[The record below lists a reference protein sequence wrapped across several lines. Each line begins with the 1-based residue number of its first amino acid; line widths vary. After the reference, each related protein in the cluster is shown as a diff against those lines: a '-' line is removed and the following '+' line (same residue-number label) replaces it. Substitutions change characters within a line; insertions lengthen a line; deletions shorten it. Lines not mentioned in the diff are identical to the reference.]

1 MTGWIEI
8 WRAKG
13 AGSNEAYLNAFLDE
27 QGFILNAELFIEHH
41 AQKRDVTLS
50 IGLNKLQLK
59 SLLKV
64 LGKDVLQEIRTK
76 FLEKFLYAERFY
88 EKNELQTM
96 IKKIFDEL
104 EQEDSNAGN

>member
-1 MTGWIEI
+1 MTGWTEI

-13 AGSNEAYLNAFLDE
+13 AGRNEAYLKAFLDN

-41 AQKRDVTLS
+41 AIKRDITLS
-50 IGLNKLQLK
+50 IGLNKPQLK

-76 FLEKFLYAERFY
+76 FVEKFLYADRFY

-96 IKKIFDEL
+96 IKEIFDEL
-104 EQEDSNAGN
+104 EKEPSQ